1 MGASMI
7 RRIGPEEYEELCR
20 TVGTAVA
27 EATPPQS
34 VVAVVSKGDPKLTDL
49 QDRSG
54 LHFPSDADG
63 RYAGFHPRT
72 SEEAIAQ
79 VDTARAAGAEYLCI
93 PQTAFWWLE
102 HYQGF
107 ANWLGAHCRSVGNRP
122 DACLIYELLRS
133 PAPATQP
140 GAEGQLRSLLDA
152 LLPGQALLF
161 TIGFSSENL
170 SAPGRTVTPLSR
182 SSAFGLRRRLS
193 DVPEQ
198 PAFVLVSRR
207 EGEEPMEAALERSL
221 YAIATP
227 VARRESLCD
236 LLQVKSLD
244 SGSRISRSPRVGDE
258 PSEPPSPLDG
268 EAADKL
274 SKRLERL
281 GLPGDN
287 GVSRHR
293 PARERE

>member
-1 MGASMI
+1 MI

-20 TVGTAVA
+20 AVGTAVA

-34 VVAVVSKGDPKLTDL
+34 VVAVVSKGDPKLTEL
-49 QDRSG
+49 EDRSG
-54 LHFPSDADG
+54 LHFPSDAAG

-79 VDTARAAGAEYLCI
+79 VDAARAAGAEYLCI

-107 ANWLGAHCRSVGNRP
+107 ANWLNAHCRSVSNSP
-122 DACLIYELLRS
+122 EACLIYELLSS
-133 PAPATQP
+133 PARASQP
-140 GAEGQLRSLLDA
+140 EPDGQVRALLDA
-152 LLPGQALLF
+152 LLPEKALLF
-161 TIGFSSENL
+161 TIGFSAEGL
-170 SAPGRTVTPLSR
+170 AAPGWTVTALSQSR
-182 SSAFGLRRRLS
+182 ASGLRRRLA
-193 DVPEQ
+193 DAPEQ

-207 EGEEPMEAALERSL
+207 EGEAPMEPALERSL
-221 YAIATP
+221 YAITRP
-227 VARRESLCD
+227 VAHREQLCD

-244 SGSRISRSPRVGDE
+244 SGSRISRSPREGDE
-258 PSEPPSPLDG
+258 PSEPPSSLDG
-268 EAADKL
+268 EAADEL

-281 GLPGDN
+281 GLTGDN
-287 GVSRHR
+287 GVSSNR

>member
-1 MGASMI
+1 MI

-20 TVGTAVA
+20 AVGTAVA

-49 QDRSG
+49 EGRSG
-54 LHFPSDADG
+54 LHFPSDAAG

-79 VDTARAAGAEYLCI
+79 VDAARAAGAEYLCI

-107 ANWLGAHCRSVGNRP
+107 AAWLGTHCRSIGNNP
-122 DACLIYELLRS
+122 QACLVYELLSS
-133 PAPATQP
+133 PAGAASEP
-140 GAEGQLRSLLDA
+140 GAEGQIRALLDSLL
-152 LLPGQALLF
+152 PEKALLF
-161 TIGFSSENL
+161 AIGLPAEGL
-170 SAPGRTVTPLSR
+170 TAPGRTVTALSR
-182 SSAFGLRRRLS
+182 SRAFGLRRRLA
-193 DVPEQ
+193 DAPEQ

-207 EGEEPMEAALERSL
+207 EGEAPMEPALERSL
-221 YAIATP
+221 DAITQP
-227 VARRESLCD
+227 VAHREHLCD

-244 SGSRISRSPRVGDE
+244 SGSRISRSPREGDAL
-258 PSEPPSPLDG
+258 SEPPSSLDS

-287 GVSRHR
+287 GVSSNR
-293 PARERE
+293 PARERD

>member
-1 MGASMI
+1 MI
-7 RRIGPEEYEELCR
+7 RYIGPEEYEELCR
-20 TVGTAVA
+20 AVGTAVA

-34 VVAVVSKGDPKLTDL
+34 VVAVVSKGDPKLTEL
-49 QDRSG
+49 EGRSG
-54 LHFPSDADG
+54 LHFPSDAEG

-79 VDTARAAGAEYLCI
+79 VDAARAAGAEYLCI

-107 ANWLGAHCRSVGNRP
+107 ANWLNAHCRSVGDRP
-122 DACLIYELLRS
+122 EACLIYELLSS
-133 PAPATQP
+133 PAQAASQP
-140 GAEGQLRSLLDA
+140 GAGGQVRSLLDA
-152 LLPGQALLF
+152 LLPEKALLF
-161 TIGFSSENL
+161 TIGFSSEGVA
-170 SAPGRTVTPLSR
+170 APGRTVTALSR
-182 SSAFGLRRRLS
+182 SRAFGLRRRLA
-193 DVPEQ
+193 DAPGQ

-207 EGEEPMEAALERSL
+207 EGEAPMEPALERSL
-221 YAIATP
+221 YAIARP
-227 VARRESLCD
+227 VARREHLCD

-244 SGSRISRSPRVGDE
+244 SGSKISRSPREGD
-258 PSEPPSPLDG
+258 SSSGPPSSLDG

-287 GVSRHR
+287 GVSSHR

>member
-1 MGASMI
+1 MI
-7 RRIGPEEYEELCR
+7 CRIGPEEYEELCR
-20 TVGTAVA
+20 AVGTAVA

-34 VVAVVSKGDPKLTDL
+34 VVAVVSKGDPKLTQL
-49 QDRSG
+49 EGRTG
-54 LHFPSDADG
+54 LHFPSDAEG

-79 VDTARAAGAEYLCI
+79 VDAARAAGAEYLCI

-107 ANWLGAHCRSVGNRP
+107 ANWLGAHCRSVGNDP
-122 DACLIYELLRS
+122 EACLVYELLSS
-133 PAPATQP
+133 PAQAGSEP
-140 GAEGQLRSLLDA
+140 GAERQVRSLLDA
-152 LLPGQALLF
+152 LLPEKALLF
-161 TIGFSSENL
+161 TIGFSSD
-170 SAPGRTVTPLSR
+170 SVAAPGRTVTALSR
-182 SSAFGLRRRLS
+182 SRAFGLRRRLA
-193 DVPEQ
+193 DAPEE
-198 PAFVLVSRR
+198 PAFVLISRR
-207 EGEEPMEAALERSL
+207 EGEAPMEPALERSL
-221 YAIATP
+221 DSIATP
-227 VARRESLCD
+227 VARREHLCD

-244 SGSRISRSPRVGDE
+244 SGSRIPRSPRVGDE
-258 PSEPPSPLDG
+258 PSKPPPALDG

-287 GVSRHR
+287 GVSQHR

>member
-1 MGASMI
+1 MI

-20 TVGTAVA
+20 AVGTAVA

-49 QDRSG
+49 EGRSG
-54 LHFPSDADG
+54 LHFPSDAAG

-79 VDTARAAGAEYLCI
+79 VDAARAAGAEYLCI

-107 ANWLGAHCRSVGNRP
+107 A
-122 DACLIYELLRS
+122 ACLVYELLSS
-133 PAPATQP
+133 PAGAASEP
-140 GAEGQLRSLLDA
+140 GAEGQIRALLDSLL
-152 LLPGQALLF
+152 PEKALLF
-161 TIGFSSENL
+161 AIGLPAEGL
-170 SAPGRTVTPLSR
+170 TAPGRTVTALSR
-182 SSAFGLRRRLS
+182 SRAFGLRRRLA
-193 DVPEQ
+193 DAPEQ

-207 EGEEPMEAALERSL
+207 EGEAPMEPALERSL
-221 YAIATP
+221 DAITQP
-227 VARRESLCD
+227 VAHREHLCD

-244 SGSRISRSPRVGDE
+244 SGSRISRSPREGDAL
-258 PSEPPSPLDG
+258 SEPPSSLDS

-287 GVSRHR
+287 GVSSNR
-293 PARERE
+293 PARERD